1 MAAVYG
7 HVGPFD
13 ENIEKFADYV
23 GRYEAFVTANAI
35 EEEKQVHVF
44 LAMVG
49 PQTYQLLK
57 NLCNPDNPNTKS
69 YAALKGILQAHHEPA
84 PIVIA
89 ERHKFWTA
97 SQGEDASVSDF
108 VARLKKLA
116 STCSFGAFL
125 TEALRDRLVSGL
137 HSKMSRTQRHLL
149 SVRDLTYTASRD
161 RCIAD
166 ELASKANKEHM
177 GGSVSDEANK
187 LQEFNPSKG
196 RKSSSGSFKGPRYG
210 PGAEQC
216 KACGS
221 KAHSADVCKFKN
233 ATCHHCQRKGHIRPV
248 CKARLPESS
257 FQRSSSSA
265 RKANV
270 NNCELDSQHESKDQ
284 DEDAEGFGLY
294 RTGTDTITVK
304 PYVVNV
310 KLGKANVP
318 MELDTGASRSTVSQ
332 YVYNSL
338 LSEFPLENTDITLCN
353 YSGEKVPVLGKIRV
367 PVKYACNDEK
377 VLDLIVVQG
386 KRPALFGRDWL
397 SKIRLD
403 WENIFNVTENVS
415 NKYSVPKSEKYPIEF
430 NALLD
435 EYKVLFS
442 TQGSGIRGFTG
453 TLTLKPDVKPVFVKD
468 RPVPYSLVSQVEK
481 EYDRLVQADI
491 LYPVSHSDWASPVVH
506 VPKTDGSI
514 RVCGDYKAV
523 NESIDDDI
531 YKLPNVQDMFAM
543 LSQDG
548 STPDNFFVIDLAS
561 AFNQLF
567 LDDKSSE
574 LLTAF

>member
-57 NLCNPDNPNTKS
+57 NLCDPDNPNTKS
-69 YAALKGILQAHHEPA
+69 YAALKGILQAHYEPA

-97 SQGEDASVSDF
+97 SQGEDESVSDF

-149 SVRDLTYTASRD
+149 SVRDLTYTAARD

-187 LQEFNPSKG
+187 LQEFNRSKG

-265 RKANV
+265 TKANV

-284 DEDAEGFGLY
+284 GEDAEGFGLY
-294 RTGTDTITVK
+294 RTGTDTVTVK

-338 LSEFPLENTDITLCN
+338 LSEFPLENTDVTL
-353 YSGEKVPVLGKIRV
+353 
-367 PVKYACNDEK
+367 
-377 VLDLIVVQG
+377 
-386 KRPALFGRDWL
+386 LFR
-397 SKIRLD
+397 
-403 WENIFNVTENVS
+403 
-415 NKYSVPKSEKYPIEF
+415 
-430 NALLD
+430 
-435 EYKVLFS
+435 
-442 TQGSGIRGFTG
+442 
-453 TLTLKPDVKPVFVKD
+453 
-468 RPVPYSLVSQVEK
+468 
-481 EYDRLVQADI
+481 
-491 LYPVSHSDWASPVVH
+491 
-506 VPKTDGSI
+506 
-514 RVCGDYKAV
+514 
-523 NESIDDDI
+523 
-531 YKLPNVQDMFAM
+531 
-543 LSQDG
+543 
-548 STPDNFFVIDLAS
+548 
-561 AFNQLF
+561 
-567 LDDKSSE
+567 
-574 LLTAF
+574 